1 MASGLPWATPLE
13 VQKIVREY
21 TLQAIGP
28 ELSNYPT
35 KEEMAAAIALAIQ
48 GAINASY

>member
-35 KEEMAAAIALAIQ
+35 KEEMAATLLTKEIIY
-48 GAINASY
+48 GKK

>member
-21 TLQAIGP
+21 LADSGAD
-28 ELSNYPT
+28 YPT
-35 KEEMAAAIALAIQ
+35 KEEMNNAINEAIL